1 MNIHNEVIETNSY
14 ARCTDGHTVGSASAD
29 LTVSTRLSIASVVD
43 IATHAAWL
51 ATRACAATTS
61 T

>member
-1 MNIHNEVIETNSY
+1 MNIHTVIETNSY

-29 LTVSTRLSIASVVD
+29 LTVSTRLTITAIVN
-43 IATHAAWL
+43 IATNAARL
-51 ATRACAATTS
+51 TTLACAATTS